1 MGIEQGLHT
10 LGNTALLSLHKVAF
24 LCSRNSPAGL
34 DSRVRD
40 WAFRQC
46 EDGVCVI
53 SGFHSRLEKKVLHF
67 LLQGS
72 QPIILVLACGF
83 KSEVEPELQVPLAA
97 GRLLAITR
105 YAPSVTHPCQEKCH
119 QRNRLMLEMAEEA
132 VVAYAAPGGNLE
144 RLCAEYRGRKPLRG
158 LSDTGEF
165 ERELFP

>member
-1 MGIEQGLHT
+1 M
-10 LGNTALLSLHKVAF
+10 LSLRKVAF
-24 LCSRNSPAGL
+24 LCSRNSPAAL
-34 DSRVRD
+34 DSQVRD
-40 WAFRQC
+40 WAVRQC
-46 EDGVCVI
+46 HDGVCVI
-53 SGFHSRLEKKVLHF
+53 SGFHSRLEKLVLHF

-83 KSEVEPELQVPLAA
+83 KSEVEPELQGPLAA

-119 QRNRLMLEMAEEA
+119 QRNRLMLELADGA

-158 LSDTGEF
+158 LSDSEGF
-165 ERELFP
+165 ERDLFS